1 MTDIGEP
8 KSFLDLKI
16 QRNRKHRTLK
26 IHQENQV
33 ANSQRNEREESEN
46 ISELIT
52 TEK

>member
-1 MTDIGEP
+1 MTDIGEA
-8 KSFLDLKI
+8 KFFLGLEMQID
-16 QRNRKHRTLK
+16 RKHRTLK

-33 ANSQRNEREESEN
+33 ANRQGKKREETEN